1 MFICKCE
8 KEYRDVDDEGVLYC
22 TKCRRSLGLAAG
34 TPWQPKPG
42 PGSTLNTLRK
52 VLEIIH
58 DDDVKTRAKGPNP
71 DSLFLGPHRVIWA
84 VLTSLK

>member
-42 PGSTLNTLRK
+42 GTGSTLTILRK
-52 VLEIIH
+52 VLRSIH
-58 DDDVKTRAKGPNP
+58 DDEKAKAKG
-71 DSLFLGPHRVIWA
+71 A
-84 VLTSLK
+84 

>member
-42 PGSTLNTLRK
+42 PGSTLTSLRK
-52 VLEIIH
+52 VLQIIH
-58 DDDVKTRAKGPNP
+58 DDEKAKAKG
-71 DSLFLGPHRVIWA
+71 A
-84 VLTSLK
+84 